1 MNDFFKFEDGHTDFP
16 FYNENPKLNSKD
28 WTALILGV
36 LVELSLIFGLIYYI
50 PGTEY
55 LPYEIFPVL
64 YFVVLIIP
72 AAYVCKGKLGLL
84 FKTPELNDIK
94 VIIICYI
101 LYSIFTIA
109 MGVALNYLGVNT
121 VANSADIANQ
131 IDAVSILLMFIQLLG
146 EELFKFTIFILAM
159 ALTFK
164 FTQKRKTSVIVG
176 IAVCC
181 IIFGLIHLESYG
193 WNLIQCLAIIGLG
206 TVITTYPY
214 YKTKN
219 ITNSY
224 ILHLMID
231 LIPTF
236 LMIIGLM

>member
-1 MNDFFKFEDGHTDFP
+1 MSDFFKFEDENADFP
-16 FYNENPKLNSKD
+16 FYNENPKLKSKD
-28 WTALILGV
+28 WTALLLGV
-36 LVELSLIFGLIYYI
+36 LVELSLIFGLIYFI

-55 LPYEIFPVL
+55 IPYTIFPVL
-64 YFVVLIIP
+64 YFLVLIIP
-72 AAYVCKGKLGLL
+72 VAYVCKGKLGLL
-84 FKTPELNDIK
+84 FKTPKLNDIK

-109 MGVALNYLGVNT
+109 MGVALNYLGVNIA
-121 VANSADIANQ
+121 ANSAEIANQ
-131 IDAVSILLMFIQLLG
+131 INAISIILMFIQLLG
-146 EELFKFTIFILAM
+146 EELFKFIIFIM
-159 ALTFK
+159 TMTLTFK
-164 FTQKRKTSVIVG
+164 YTQKRKTSVIAG

-181 IIFGLIHLESYG
+181 IIFGLIHIGSYN
-193 WNLIQCLAIIGLG
+193 WNLIQCLAVIGLG